1 VPVDFE
7 LTEEQKL
14 IQQTAREFA
23 LKELQPK
30 AREIEKKHEF
40 PWEIYRKCGQ
50 QGFLGMTW
58 PQEYGGQGV
67 SVLDAML
74 VAYELVKADPPVG
87 AAVLAGTFGS
97 DMIAEFGTHEQKSK
111 WLPRLAK
118 GEITSAGCFT
128 EPAGGSDISR
138 CLDTRA
144 ERVGDEWV
152 ISGTKQFITN
162 GTTASVFV
170 TLTQTDP
177 KATPPY
183 RGQTEFVIERSEA
196 IEARKYEEKMGW
208 LASPTCEV
216 RFNEVR
222 VRDED
227 ILGGPSNLN
236 RGFYQGLMFLDFT
249 RAAVGW
255 QGLATA
261 EAALE
266 RALSYCGERE
276 AFGRKIGGFQG
287 LAFRLVEMAT
297 QVEMLKSLCF
307 RSAWLVMKARENP
320 AVYGEESVKVASMAK
335 WFGARTAVEAC
346 DLAMDVLAGYGYV
359 ESDIDRWYRFAKCLE
374 IIEGTKEIQKNAIA
388 RLMLGKEMTRHF

>member
-1 VPVDFE
+1 MPVDFE

>member
-1 VPVDFE
+1 VPIDFE

-23 LKELQPK
+23 LKEIQPK
-30 AREIEKKHEF
+30 AKEIEQKHEF

-58 PQEYGGQGV
+58 PEEYGGQGV
-67 SVLDAML
+67 SIMEAML
-74 VAYELVKADPPVG
+74 VVYELVKADPPVS
-87 AAVLAGTFGS
+87 AAVLAGTFGA
-97 DMIAEFGTHEQKSK
+97 DMIAESGTQEQKAK
-111 WLPRLAK
+111 WLPRLAR

-128 EPAGGSDISR
+128 EPGGGSDISR
-138 CLDTRA
+138 VLDTRA
-144 ERVGDEWV
+144 ERVGNEWV
-152 ISGTKQFITN
+152 INGTKQFITN

-170 TLTQTDP
+170 TLTQTDT
-177 KATPPY
+177 KVERPY
-183 RGQTEFVIERSEA
+183 RGQTEFVIERSDA
-196 IEARKYEEKMGW
+196 IEARKYEDKMGW

-216 RFNEVR
+216 RFNGVR
-222 VRDED
+222 VKDED
-227 ILGGPSNLN
+227 ILGGPPNLN
-236 RGFYQGLMFLDFT
+236 RGFYLGLMFLDFT

-261 EAALE
+261 EAALQ

-276 AFGRKIGGFQG
+276 AFGRKIGGFQA

-307 RSAWLVMKARENP
+307 RSAWLVMKAREDP
-320 AVYGEESVKVASMAK
+320 GTYGEESVRVASMAK
-335 WFGARTAVEAC
+335 WFGAKTAVQAC

-374 IIEGTKEIQKNAIA
+374 IIEGTKEVQKNAIA
-388 RLMLGKEMTRHF
+388 RLMLGREMTKTF